1 MGDRFRK
8 YENRYKNPPYG
19 SGHTEDFLFGDAVW
33 SFRRPFLQVNS
44 VGYLQLFL
52 HSNFSQAVSL
62 GVTAFIWGVLVET
75 VISLA
80 EQAFA
85 WLYLHSSTWQIKFS
99 MIAPP
104 FLLDD

>member
-19 SGHTEDFLFGDAVW
+19 LGIRRIFCFGNAVW
-33 SFRRPFLQVNS
+33 SLRRPFSQVNS
-44 VGYLQLFL
+44 VCYLQLFL

-75 VISLA
+75 VISFA

-85 WLYLHSSTWQIKFS
+85 
-99 MIAPP
+99 
-104 FLLDD
+104 